1 MVFQLMGT
9 YTYVE
14 FIIHIFEQVNNKLS
28 KGQNQTASLWAENGK
43 KCNR

>member
-1 MVFQLMGT
+1 MGT

-14 FIIHIFEQVNNKLS
+14 FIIHIFEQVNNKA
-28 KGQNQTASLWAENGK
+28 KGQNETASLWAENGK